1 MGEHYTHLIFSTPN
15 MKLTVKQVDSS
26 KPKEKDYKLFDGG
39 GLYLLVTK
47 SGSKYW
53 RLKYRIDG
61 KEKVLAI
68 GVYPTITLAEARKK
82 RDDAKRQLSDGVD
95 WSGQQ
100 KLVTVLEFSQY
111 NRSDSL
117 GVKPP
122 LY

>member
-1 MGEHYTHLIFSTPN
+1 MGEHYTPLVFNAPN

-68 GVYPTITLAEARKK
+68 QYLSGFEA
-82 RDDAKRQLSDGVD
+82 
-95 WSGQQ
+95 
-100 KLVTVLEFSQY
+100 LVKMNKNYKMNAIDL
-111 NRSDSL
+111 
-117 GVKPP
+117 KW
-122 LY
+122 

>member
-1 MGEHYTHLIFSTPN
+1 

-95 WSGQQ
+95 PN
-100 KLVTVLEFSQY
+100 KIKKDKK
-111 NRSDSL
+111 RDSKFD
-117 GVKPP
+117 GSNTFKSI
-122 LY
+122 